1 LEGAL
6 VAPGGVPAVGPFFA
20 VEVGERLGFLTGA
33 FVCVIDLFGTL
44 FAEAGGTSGV
54 PVEWCA

>member
-1 LEGAL
+1 